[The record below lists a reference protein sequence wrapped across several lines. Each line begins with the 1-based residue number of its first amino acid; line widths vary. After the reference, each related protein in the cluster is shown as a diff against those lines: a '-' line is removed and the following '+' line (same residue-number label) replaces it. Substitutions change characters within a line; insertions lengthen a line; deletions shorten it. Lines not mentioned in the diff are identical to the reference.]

1 MNFFDINSILSI
13 NNNELKNSLRNTIL
27 NIYENQENKKDYK
40 YAFISKLYLEYFD
53 NKNQMDEYYR
63 HLKNNFNLN
72 LGNFLVIFEEN
83 WIPYQY
89 DIINKIKS
97 LLNDLNNE
105 LSKKISVIKNNY
117 TDIFYEQ
124 INNQINIVE
133 KINNL
138 YKNEIKE
145 IDNTEINRI
154 KQYINE
160 IIKKVKKHISDESVR
175 LSNYASSYNSNFTQ
189 INNTIK
195 EYKENIFNQ
204 INNSI
209 LYLVQELNENIYNNI
224 YKIFLKNLLNDYL
237 IEVGNIT
244 SSLKEY
250 KMLNSS
256 YNIGEII
263 NKIIKEIVIEYKILT
278 KMQIDYKYKE
288 YIDKFNNIFELKQ
301 IQKLINDE
309 IDKEYDSS
317 LFIALKKVAIYNY
330 KETGYEH
337 YDFNSTIKKD
347 IESTLNITINN
358 IKNILNMNKGNNYQV
373 NINNWENLNIS
384 YITEKIMEINES
396 FHQFIDSYKT
406 VEIEIFNNNSEKI
419 IESNFNNSII
429 NLVNLFGNEFF
440 ERIIK
445 HNENYKIK
453 HFYNLLKYSLSQ
465 TLNYYENLLNNNNFD
480 ILPKDLILKIN
491 DLNSLNYLLENYNE
505 NILKMLN
512 EKIEY
517 FIEESKEKII
527 NQYFNYIKNNI
538 II

>member
-138 YKNEIKE
+138 YRNEIKE

-175 LSNYASSYNSNFTQ
+175 LSNYASSYNSNFTK

-224 YKIFLKNLLNDYL
+224 YKIFLQNYLNDYI

-512 EKIEY
+512 EKIVY
-517 FIEESKEKII
+517 FIEESKEK
-527 NQYFNYIKNNI
+527 K
-538 II
+538 